1 MIPDMIAVDG
11 WATPPLPLYGED
23 HSRSDFAP

>member
-1 MIPDMIAVDG
+1 MIAVDG

-23 HSRSDFAP
+23 HDRSDFAP